1 MKNCWIVGASSGIG
15 FELAKKLCI
24 NGYNIVASAR
34 SLENLNILKNQIE
47 DHKKSIKDSQNYGDV
62 MIEAVDVEDYE
73 ALKKTW
79 QNILEKNH
87 KIDLVIFASAIYEQ
101 MDLRDFDLELSKKIM
116 HVNFDGFLNFL
127 HLVSANFME
136 NKNGHIATIA
146 SVAGYRGLPQSLT
159 YGASKSAMINLC
171 EGIYPEL
178 KANNISLSIINPGFV
193 KTRLTAKNKFPMPF
207 LISQEQA
214 SDYIYQGLM
223 ARKFEIHFPKKFTF
237 ILKFLRIIP
246 YKFYLPIINN
256 IYRKNHQK

>member
-15 FELAKKLCI
+15 FELAKKLCK
-24 NGYNIVASAR
+24 NGYNVIASAR
-34 SLENLNILKNQIE
+34 SLENLNLLKIAIE
-47 DHKKSIKDSQNYGDV
+47 DEKKSSLNSKNYGEIAV
-62 MIEAVDVEDYE
+62 ENVDVEDYQS
-73 ALKKTW
+73 LNKTW
-79 QNILEKNH
+79 HNILTKNH

-101 MDLRDFDLELSKKIM
+101 MDLRDFDLELAKKIM

-127 HLVSANFME
+127 HLVVPHFME
-136 NKNGHIATIA
+136 NNSGHIATIA
-146 SVAGYRGLPQSLT
+146 SVAGYSGLPKSLT

-178 KANNISLSIINPGFV
+178 KANNISLSVINPGFV

-223 ARKFEIHFPKKFTF
+223 TKKFEIHFPKKFTF

-246 YKFYLPIINN
+246 YKIYLPIVNN
-256 IYRKNHQK
+256 IYRKNLK

>member
-15 FELAKKLCI
+15 FELAKKLCK
-24 NGYNIVASAR
+24 NGYNVIASAR
-34 SLENLNILKNQIE
+34 SLENLNLLKIAIE
-47 DHKKSIKDSQNYGDV
+47 EEKKSLQNPQNCGEIFV
-62 MIEAVDVEDYE
+62 ENVDVEDYQS
-73 ALKKTW
+73 LKKTW
-79 QNILEKNH
+79 HNILITNH

-101 MDLRDFDLELSKKIM
+101 MDLRDFDLELAKKIM

-127 HLVSANFME
+127 HLVVPHFME
-136 NKNGHIATIA
+136 NKSGHIATIA
-146 SVAGYRGLPQSLT
+146 SVAGYSGLPKSLT

-178 KANNISLSIINPGFV
+178 KAHNISLSVINPGFV

-223 ARKFEIHFPKKFTF
+223 TKKFEIHFPKKFTF
-237 ILKFLRIIP
+237 ILKLLRIIP
-246 YKFYLPIINN
+246 YKIYLPIVNN
-256 IYRKNHQK
+256 IYRKNLK

>member
-1 MKNCWIVGASSGIG
+1 MKNCWILGASSGIG
-15 FELAKKLCI
+15 FELAKKLCK
-24 NGYNIVASAR
+24 NGYNVIASAR
-34 SLENLNILKNQIE
+34 SLENLNLLKTSIE
-47 DHKKSIKDSQNYGDV
+47 DEKKSSQNPQNFGEISV
-62 MIEAVDVEDYE
+62 ENVDVEDYQS
-73 ALKKTW
+73 LKNTW
-79 QNILEKNH
+79 QNILAKNH

-101 MDLRDFDLELSKKIM
+101 MDLRDFDLELAKKIM

-127 HLVSANFME
+127 HLVVPHFME
-136 NKNGHIATIA
+136 NKSGHIATIA
-146 SVAGYRGLPQSLT
+146 SVAGYSGLPKSLT

-178 KANNISLSIINPGFV
+178 KAHNISLSVINPGFV

-246 YKFYLPIINN
+246 YKIYLPIVNN
-256 IYRKNHQK
+256 IYRKNLE

>member
-15 FELAKKLCI
+15 FELAKKLCK
-24 NGYNIVASAR
+24 NGFNVVASAR
-34 SLENLNILKNQIE
+34 SLENLNQLKTTIE
-47 DHKKSIKDSQNYGDV
+47 AEKKSSQNQQNFGDIA
-62 MIEAVDVEDYE
+62 IEIVDVENYE
-73 ALKKTW
+73 IFQKAW
-79 QNILEKNH
+79 HNILTKNH

-101 MDLRDFDLELSKKIM
+101 SDLRDFDLELAKKIM
-116 HVNFDGFLNFL
+116 NINFNGFLNFL
-127 HLVSANFME
+127 HLIVPHFME

-146 SVAGYRGLPQSLT
+146 SVAGYRGLPKSLT

-223 ARKFEIHFPKKFTF
+223 AKKFEIHFPKKFTF

-256 IYRKNHQK
+256 IYRKNLK